1 MEGIANSFPT
11 RVLSE
16 IYTLTFLINSAEYIG
31 DFLSFFF
38 FWQKRKYIQWKWKG
52 YNFFIFG
59 CEGLKTICKIKSV
72 VL

>member
-38 FWQKRKYIQWKWKG
+38 FLTEEEIYTMKMER
-52 YNFFIFG
+52 
-59 CEGLKTICKIKSV
+59 V
-72 VL
+72 